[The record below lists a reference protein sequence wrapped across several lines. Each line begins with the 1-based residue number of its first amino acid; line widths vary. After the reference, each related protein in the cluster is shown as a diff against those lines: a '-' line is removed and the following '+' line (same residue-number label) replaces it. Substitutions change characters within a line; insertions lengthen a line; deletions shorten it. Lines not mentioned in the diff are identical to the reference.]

1 MGDSHGTGIEV
12 PIEVEK
18 RMHIYYIRNRGF
30 GNRFNVLGDDVDNHG
45 TPNDLTQWPRN
56 QEGMW
61 LIQWSFWTVH
71 QTDILWH
78 QTNYAWT
85 AKQSL
90 INLSLNL
97 GLLLQIYNLS
107 QRDVLIIAL
116 EILNRNLKFY
126 LGCIPSNYAILPLLS
141 NHS

>member
-1 MGDSHGTGIEV
+1 MACTYWFNSNPIWPVDQIVKTMGLIRILSFRRDNHGTGIEV

-30 GNRFNVLGDDVDNHG
+30 GNRFNVLGDDNHG
-45 TPNDLTQWPRN
+45 TPNGLTQWPRN

-78 QTNYAWT
+78 PKGIMIMHEQQN
-85 AKQSL
+85 S
-90 INLSLNL
+90 
-97 GLLLQIYNLS
+97 LLLICRWTWDYYY
-107 QRDVLIIAL
+107 
-116 EILNRNLKFY
+116 KFSTWVK
-126 LGCIPSNYAILPLLS
+126 GMS
-141 NHS
+141 

>member
-1 MGDSHGTGIEV
+1 MARGLRSLLRWKKGCIFITFGTEGLVTDLMCWVTTSTIMALRLNAMTQKSKRHVTDTVIILDSSSNWYSMAS
-12 PIEVEK
+12 K
-18 RMHIYYIRNRGF
+18 RCS
-30 GNRFNVLGDDVDNHG
+30 D
-45 TPNDLTQWPRN
+45 
-56 QEGMW
+56 
-61 LIQWSFWTVH
+61 
-71 QTDILWH
+71 
-78 QTNYAWT
+78 YAWT

-116 EILNRNLKFY
+116 EILNRNLKLY